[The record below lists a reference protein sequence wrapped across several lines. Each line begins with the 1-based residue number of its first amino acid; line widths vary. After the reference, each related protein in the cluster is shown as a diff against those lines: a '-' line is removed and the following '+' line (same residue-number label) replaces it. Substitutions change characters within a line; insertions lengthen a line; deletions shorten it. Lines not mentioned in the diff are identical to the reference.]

1 MPPQLYIAAIPDSK
15 LSSVFPP
22 ERQAQLD
29 ATVSEPHRRQ
39 RYYVWKL
46 LEYALFQFL
55 GLTMEQVHF
64 SLDSSGRWSC
74 RECFFSLT
82 HSKNAVAVA
91 ISHHPIGVDLERLD
105 RPVHPGLPQ
114 KILTEEE
121 LAAFSFLEESRKAP
135 YLLEKWCEKESR
147 FKYLQAAQG
156 TNPQNGITHIGSAKI
171 AGENYCYAVVS
182 EDASPLEKQI
192 LKEDIFLKSNSA
204 C

>member
-1 MPPQLYIAAIPDSK
+1 MPPQLYIAAMPDSK

-105 RPVHPGLPQ
+105 RPVHPGLPG
-114 KILTEEE
+114 KILTGRQLKEYSALDED
-121 LAAFSFLEESRKAP
+121 KKTP
-135 YLLEKWCEKESR
+135 YLLEKWCIRESL
-147 FKYLQAAQG
+147 FKYREAMQG
-156 TNPQNGITHIGSAKI
+156 ADTKKEMTHIGSASI
-171 AGENYCYAVVS
+171 AGQDYCYAVVS
-182 EDASPLEKQI
+182 AESGPLQKLI
-192 LKEDIFLKSNSA
+192 LSENTLWN
-204 C
+204 